1 MSQRS
6 RWLQRSSRVWWQT
19 GRRGWL
25 RWSTHLSHARP
36 QADARRHRRWAK
48 PCQGTGIW
56 CPQHVHVVFLLA
68 KCGKWKTHIIIMI
81 FMISNM
87 LPSQVHHE
95 IWNRYQLSHESHGA
109 RSICPGRSS
118 PGKALSI
125 APWVSE
131 EAADD
136 PLKRNQAMGL
146 SENGETPNLWPVSI
160 TIMGNYGKIVINHW
174 SRMIRGTLF
183 LDKPR
188 CKAFK
193 LVFTK

>member
-1 MSQRS
+1 
-6 RWLQRSSRVWWQT
+6 
-19 GRRGWL
+19 
-25 RWSTHLSHARP
+25 
-36 QADARRHRRWAK
+36 
-48 PCQGTGIW
+48 
-56 CPQHVHVVFLLA
+56 LLA

-160 TIMGNYGKIVINHW
+160 TIMGNYGKIVIKHW